1 MTARLESL
9 PPFEQVL
16 AEIDGSPARLLD
28 ELLYQMPYA
37 QLDTRAVAFG
47 CQCSHQAVVAS
58 LASLDRQSL
67 AEIVTE
73 QSVVELSC
81 DYCNTDYVIQSS
93 QLLGLLETS

>member
-1 MTARLESL
+1 
-9 PPFEQVL
+9 
-16 AEIDGSPARLLD
+16 
-28 ELLYQMPYA
+28 
-37 QLDTRAVAFG
+37 
-47 CQCSHQAVVAS
+47 VVAS

-73 QSVVELSC
+73 QRVVELSC